1 MDTYDW
7 YGACAILTNYTS
19 VSPFECPA
27 SSKVSWRNHQIKA
40 NYQIL
45 GVASLARWFQ
55 GVTWLCFFCRLH
67 DGASFGH
74 HSGDSVSVKT
84 ICGFIS
90 CRE

>member
-27 SSKVSWRNHQIKA
+27 SSKVSWRNNQIKA

-45 GVASLARWFQ
+45 VVASLARWFQ
-55 GVTWLCFFCRLH
+55 GVTWFIQGCV
-67 DGASFGH
+67 SF
-74 HSGDSVSVKT
+74 VVCMT
-84 ICGFIS
+84 VLPLVITLVTVCL
-90 CRE
+90 